1 MTPTE
6 LISKYGFFLVKLN
19 GADAIK
25 PASVPM
31 SLKAKFESEFE
42 KDRPDIMA
50 SKEEI
55 KQILRNRAKILEESK
70 KEAKRVAALDIDDQE
85 FWDRRSKELD
95 ELKGK
100 KIRTRDIQKEKG
112 WTDEEY
118 WEYLN
123 RL

>member
-6 LISKYGFFLVKLN
+6 LISKYGFSLVRVN

-25 PASVPM
+25 PAAVPM
-31 SLKAKFESEFE
+31 SLKAKFELEFE
-42 KDRPDIMA
+42 KDRADIMA

-55 KQILRNRAKILEESK
+55 KQILRNRRKILEESK
-70 KEAKRVAALDIDDQE
+70 KETKRIAALDIDDQE
-85 FWDRRSKELD
+85 FWDRRAKELD

-100 KIRTRDIQKEKG
+100 KIKTRDIQKENG
-112 WTDEEY
+112 WTDKEY